1 MFMFIAGSIWCLIS
15 AQKFFRGEF
24 IYCRRP
30 IFRSKLMYCYLSGAF
45 NSIGSVH
52 ERNCWLNQP
61 TRETE
66 QLKMTRIQIQRYG
79 AIKALPLLFA
89 IMPIIHSRPS
99 SRGTTFAKML
109 EHSDPRTYDPNNPV
123 ETCYEILYNSDAN
136 GDGIVKHDEYLSFV
150 GQLSEGEI
158 EATNYIDLPFVIKI
172 NFVYLSCL
180 CMYNPENQM
189 MGGECCQGVESGL
202 DVSGAGPGETPTAAE
217 DDFLTTIC
225 RETQGAIDFVRGEA
239 TLSPTD
245 IVTKSPTAVLTRSPS
260 TEPTIRVSFIVILTV
275 APLSA

>member
-172 NFVYLSCL
+172 
-180 CMYNPENQM
+180 
-189 MGGECCQGVESGL
+189 
-202 DVSGAGPGETPTAAE
+202 
-217 DDFLTTIC
+217 
-225 RETQGAIDFVRGEA
+225 
-239 TLSPTD
+239 TL
-245 IVTKSPTAVLTRSPS
+245 VVCAC
-260 TEPTIRVSFIVILTV
+260 TIRRIK
-275 APLSA
+275 